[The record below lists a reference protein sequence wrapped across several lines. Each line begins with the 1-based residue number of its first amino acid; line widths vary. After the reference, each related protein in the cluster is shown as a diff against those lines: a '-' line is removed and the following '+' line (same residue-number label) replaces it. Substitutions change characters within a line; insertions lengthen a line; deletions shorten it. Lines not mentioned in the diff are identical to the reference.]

1 MEVMETLENKK
12 LNIASLLGVSILL
25 KQMLEQDLLTHE
37 EADAVMRK
45 IVIDNGFSEIEV
57 LTLIN
62 RIHGENHP
70 IKKPGVVKQK
80 S

>member
-1 MEVMETLENKK
+1 
-12 LNIASLLGVSILL
+12 
-25 KQMLEQDLLTHE
+25 
-37 EADAVMRK
+37 MRK

-62 RIHGENHP
+62 RIHGENDP

>member
-1 MEVMETLENKK
+1 MENKK

-25 KQMLEQDLLTHE
+25 KQILEQDLLTHE

-57 LTLIN
+57 FTLIN
-62 RIHGENHP
+62 RIHGENYP
-70 IKKPGVVKQK
+70 IKYPGRINEN

>member
-1 MEVMETLENKK
+1 MENKK

-45 IVIDNGFSEIEV
+45 IMIDNGFSEIEV

-62 RIHGENHP
+62 RIRSENYP
-70 IKKPGVVKQK
+70 IKYPGRINEN